1 MNLATVLILTH
12 THRHT
17 HTKKY
22 IIHITPKPMSSEI
35 DHQMIIHLHNTLHSH
50 DNASVDVTVLS
61 VQEQNPW

>member
-1 MNLATVLILTH
+1 
-12 THRHT
+12 
-17 HTKKY
+17 
-22 IIHITPKPMSSEI
+22 MSSEI